1 MGNWLNVISHSSA
14 VAKGAKPVLG
24 SFLTPTR
31 YSLLIYTG
39 ITLLL
44 CLALV
49 QLLREHA
56 IQLWYPQLKKDVEKL
71 EIFQRRAT
79 RMTEGLE
86 NMPYSGAHLLSLP
99 NSKSR
104 KAQVWFSSML
114 YKEEKCRNRS
124 SFGQQYNKNW

>member
-1 MGNWLNVISHSSA
+1 
-14 VAKGAKPVLG
+14 
-24 SFLTPTR
+24 
-31 YSLLIYTG
+31 
-39 ITLLL
+39 
-44 CLALV
+44 V
-49 QLLREHA
+49 QLLREHS

-104 KAQVWFSSML
+104 KASVWLLSML
-114 YKEEKCRNRS
+114 YKEEKVRNRS
-124 SFGQQYNKNW
+124 SFGQ